1 MSVRRRNRSVI
12 MDPAKTGIVWARKR
26 EHPLRRIFDSIPVRW
41 PDHPEVDMP
50 PMDQPPEVKQVLAIH
65 LFDNLRFMSPADVTD
80 LLRSAVTAAIGRHE
94 EEPLDAEI
102 EEIVDQFAPEG
113 PVYKL
118 VKNPNN
124 PDAPMG
130 VGGSMWVP
138 IGEPDEK
145 YEAQPM
151 TDDGED
157 LTGIPIDEMTDEQ
170 LDVMQRRL
178 DERHVERA
186 RRADLDQPDTV
197 APPAEEDMP
206 QWMRERQG
214 ILDRAAERAA
224 RRDAELEAEAK
235 ARPLPPED
243 DS

>member
-1 MSVRRRNRSVI
+1 
-12 MDPAKTGIVWARKR
+12 
-26 EHPLRRIFDSIPVRW
+26 
-41 PDHPEVDMP
+41 
-50 PMDQPPEVKQVLAIH
+50 
-65 LFDNLRFMSPADVTD
+65 
-80 LLRSAVTAAIGRHE
+80 
-94 EEPLDAEI
+94 
-102 EEIVDQFAPEG
+102 
-113 PVYKL
+113 
-118 VKNPNN
+118 
-124 PDAPMG
+124 
-130 VGGSMWVP
+130 MWVP

-206 QWMRERQG
+206 DWMRERQG

>member
-26 EHPLRRIFDSIPVRW
+26 EHPLRRIFDSVPARW
-41 PDHPEVDMP
+41 PDHPEVEMPPADMP
-50 PMDQPPEVKQVLAIH
+50 NEMKQILAIH
-65 LFDNLRFMSPADVTD
+65 LFDNLRFMSPEEVTD
-80 LLRSAVTAAIGRHE
+80 LLRTVLTAVHDDVNDVWSVEDIV
-94 EEPLDAEI
+94 AEY
-102 EEIVDQFAPEG
+102 APDG

-138 IGEPDEK
+138 IGEPDDK

-170 LDVMQRRL
+170 LDLMQRRL

-235 ARPLPPED
+235 ARPLPRED

>member
-26 EHPLRRIFDSIPVRW
+26 EHPLRRIFDSVPARW
-41 PDHPEVDMP
+41 PDHPEVEMPPADMP
-50 PMDQPPEVKQVLAIH
+50 PEMKQILAIH
-65 LFDNLRFMSPADVTD
+65 VFDNLRFMSPEEVTD
-80 LLRSAVTAAIGRHE
+80 LLRTVLTAVHDDVNDVWSVDDIV
-94 EEPLDAEI
+94 AEY
-102 EEIVDQFAPEG
+102 APEG

-118 VKNPNN
+118 VKNPNH

-130 VGGSMWVP
+130 VGGSLWVP

-206 QWMRERQG
+206 DWMRERQG

>member
-26 EHPLRRIFDSIPVRW
+26 EHPLRRIFDSVPARW
-41 PDHPEVDMP
+41 PDHPEVEMPPADMP
-50 PMDQPPEVKQVLAIH
+50 PEMKQILAIH
-65 LFDNLRFMSPADVTD
+65 LFDNLRFMSPEEVTD
-80 LLRSAVTAAIGRHE
+80 LLRSVA
-94 EEPLDAEI
+94 AEI
-102 EEIVDQFAPEG
+102 HDRVMHDRAWTVEEIVDKFAPEG

-206 QWMRERQG
+206 DWMRERQG

>member
-26 EHPLRRIFDSIPVRW
+26 EHPLRRIFDSVPARW
-41 PDHPEVDMP
+41 PDHPEVEMPPADMP
-50 PMDQPPEVKQVLAIH
+50 PEMKQILAIH
-65 LFDNLRFMSPADVTD
+65 LFDNLRFMSPEEVTD
-80 LLRSAVTAAIGRHE
+80 LLRTVLTAVHDDVNDVWSVDDIV
-94 EEPLDAEI
+94 AEY
-102 EEIVDQFAPEG
+102 APEG

-186 RRADLDQPDTV
+186 RRTDLDQPDTV

-206 QWMRERQG
+206 DWMRERQG

-235 ARPLPPED
+235 SRPLPPED